1 MSRETCYRCF
11 WPRSL
16 CWCPSLV
23 PMATRTRFVFLM
35 HPKEYK
41 REKAATGRLTHLCL
55 PHSRILSGVSFENEP
70 ELRTL
75 LDDPALHPVLLF
87 PGATALNLS
96 TAPTIG
102 TPALADLRA
111 RLATRTLVVF
121 ILDATWALGRK
132 MLRLSPVLQA
142 LPRLMFTPA
151 APSRYVIKQQPHP
164 ACLSTL
170 EATHE
175 LLTALAAAGL
185 DDYPLPAQ
193 LPAVFDRLQA
203 FQLQC
208 AADPDRV
215 GYRHRPYKT
224 PAERRPNTGASG
236 RRRRKLF
243 DLPAG

>member
-1 MSRETCYRCF
+1 MARVCDVTGKKPMVGNNVSHANNKTKRRFLPNLQYRRF
-11 WPRSL
+11 WVESENRWVRLRVSG
-16 CWCPSLV
+16 
-23 PMATRTRFVFLM
+23 
-35 HPKEYK
+35 
-41 REKAATGRLTHLCL
+41 AALRL
-55 PHSRILSGVSFENEP
+55 IDKNGIDAV
-70 ELRTL
+70 
-75 LDDPALHPVLLF
+75 
-87 PGATALNLS
+87 
-96 TAPTIG
+96 
-102 TPALADLRA
+102 LADLRA

>member
-11 WPRSL
+11 WPQPL

-23 PMATRTRFVFLM
+23 PMATRTRLIFLM

-55 PHSRILSGVSFENEP
+55 PHSRILTGVGFDEHP
-70 ELRTL
+70 EVRAL
-75 LDDPALHPVLLF
+75 LADPKLYPVLLF
-87 PGATALNLS
+87 PGVTALNLS
-96 TAPTIG
+96 TATD
-102 TPALADLRA
+102 TPAFAELSAH
-111 RLATRTLVVF
+111 LATRTLVVF

-132 MLRLSPVLQA
+132 MLRLSPVLQT

-185 DDYPLPAQ
+185 DTYPLPGQ

-203 FQLQC
+203 FQLRC
-208 AADPDRV
+208 AADPQRA

-224 PAERRPNTGASG
+224 PAERRPLAGKSG